1 VEASRRSSALSV
13 QLAESGAKEQATI
26 SEVARLKGEIARLRF
41 ALPQHAPPQH
51 APQGESQGGG
61 RPPR

>member
-1 VEASRRSSALSV
+1 MEASRRSSALSV

-41 ALPQHAPPQH
+41 ALPQHAP
-51 APQGESQGGG
+51 QGESQGEG